1 MTLHRDEITK
11 LKYKDMSLQ
20 ELRILYNLGVRIL
33 NEFDLRN
40 SYKNLEM
47 PEDKEG
53 LISALMAIES
63 ITDSESEGLFNLRL
77 NKDLGGARAW

>member
-77 NKDLGGARAW
+77 NKDLGGARA

>member
-20 ELRILYNLGVRIL
+20 ELRILYNIGVRIL

-77 NKDLGGARAW
+77 NKDLGGARA